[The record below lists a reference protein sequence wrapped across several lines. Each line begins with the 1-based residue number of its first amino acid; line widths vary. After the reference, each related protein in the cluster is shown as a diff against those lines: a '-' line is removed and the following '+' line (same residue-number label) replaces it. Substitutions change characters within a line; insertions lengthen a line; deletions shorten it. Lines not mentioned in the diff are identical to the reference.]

1 MATRRIKDAKDL
13 STNELIYFKSH
24 AKATF
29 MSDGSTVED
38 TINNINLL
46 DYIKKNELSLVAT
59 TGSFNDLIDAPS
71 IPQAVFETTVANW
84 GFTKNTGTYS
94 KPTGGIPKSDLHTS
108 IQDSLS
114 KADTALQSETYKG
127 TVTGVKINGS
137 TKTQS
142 NGIVDLGTV
151 ITSHQSLSG
160 KQDLLVSGTNIKTI
174 NGQSIL
180 GNGNL
185 VISGGASSGSS
196 DSSPA
201 YPEINHGTTNTTFT
215 LNSNTFYIWDE
226 VVSLT
231 LSLNDPISGITNEY
245 IFQFSSGETA
255 PSLTLP
261 AYVKWVNDEIPVFD
275 SNKVYQISI
284 LNNFASCLQFPRVII
299 KTLELFNGNYKVAS
313 IQYEDGMTW
322 RQFVT
327 SSYNDGS
334 FTVSGNS
341 VDINNWY
348 SIQCNGSYSIAD
360 IIISDKDTYK
370 VYSA

>member
-1 MATRRIKDAKDL
+1 MTTRRIKDAKDL

-71 IPQAVFETTVANW
+71 IPQAVSETTVANW

-108 IQDSLS
+108 IQDSLT
-114 KADTALQSETYKG
+114 KADTALQSETYRG

-185 VISGGASSGSS
+185 VISGENTSGPSNSSS
-196 DSSPA
+196 A
-201 YPEINHGTTNTTFT
+201 YSEINHGTTNTTFT

-226 VVSLT
+226 VVNLT
-231 LSLNDPISGITNEY
+231 LSLSDPISGIANEY

-299 KTLELFNGNYKVAS
+299 KTLELFDGNYKVAS

-334 FTVSGNS
+334 FTVSGNG
-341 VDINNWY
+341 VDIDNWY
-348 SIQCNGSYSIAD
+348 SIYCNGSYSIAD
-360 IIISDKDTYK
+360 MIISDKDTYK
-370 VYSA
+370 VYSP